1 MADNK
6 DSWQLKTALD
16 VAKCLDWTR
25 RRMNAKGKGLV
36 LIAISENAI
45 AFAKDPSLDAKA
57 AARMVWQ
64 ELDSLERGF
73 ENLAIEKVTRG
84 FARRTPGDAHED

>member
-1 MADNK
+1 MADNNS
-6 DSWQLKTALD
+6 SWQLETALD

-45 AFAKDPSLDAKA
+45 AFAKDPSLDAKQA
-57 AARMVWQ
+57 AQMVWH
-64 ELDSLERGF
+64 ELDTVERGF
-73 ENLAIEKVTRG
+73 QKLGIEKVTRG
-84 FARRTPGDAHED
+84 FARRTPGDAHEE